1 MWPMAKAKQR
11 KITTPP
17 KGKPTARRDQPP
29 SAKARR
35 RAQIQWAIV
44 IAAIVAIMVVAF
56 FAGPGDPIN
65 PLG

>member
-1 MWPMAKAKQR
+1 MTVMAKAKQH
-11 KITTPP
+11 KVTTPP

-35 RAQIQWAIV
+35 RAQIQWGIV
-44 IAAIVAIMVVAF
+44 IAAIVVVMIVAF
-56 FAGPGDPIN
+56 LAGPGDPIN